1 MRLIGTV
8 DGKVDAKGRVFLPAI
23 FRRALGDKESAS
35 LVMRKDIFE
44 NCLVLYTESEWYEHL
59 DELQQRLNR
68 WNREHRALF
77 RRYVS
82 DVEWLTLDAGGRFL
96 IPRRSLQMAGIRQEV
111 TFVGMDRTIEIWAKR
126 DKSENDD
133 NQGFGDKLQELMA

>member
-35 LVMRKDIFE
+35 LVMRK
-44 NCLVLYTESEWYEHL
+44 YTESEWYEHL

-96 IPRRSLQMAGIRQEV
+96 IPRRYLQMAGIRQEV

-133 NQGFGDKLQELMA
+133 NQGFGNKLQELMA